1 SLGSEASEL
10 PRPGRG
16 EELLADA
23 FVIHGTVTW
32 LNEASGAANVDS
44 RRAKAGR
51 LQFAQ
56 RQASALNGVCRIY
69 APYYSAATLGSGL
82 SAFDRAYQDVR
93 AAFDAYLRL
102 WHGGRPIILMG
113 HSQGS
118 VMGLRLLW
126 EFGDRIRPF
135 LAGAYLPGICSFPG
149 KIPTGISVAS
159 RLGELGSIAVWNTV
173 QDGATIKDNLV
184 GKYAAGS
191 KEECLCT
198 LPQVDAKRSRP
209 SPRPGATARVLPQ
222 WQGLPRQ
229 RRPPFLGRYPRGRA
243 APSRGLVAAK
253 PFDKEQLLI

>member
-1 SLGSEASEL
+1 
-10 PRPGRG
+10 
-16 EELLADA
+16 
-23 FVIHGTVTW
+23 
-32 LNEASGAANVDS
+32 
-44 RRAKAGR
+44 
-51 LQFAQ
+51 
-56 RQASALNGVCRIY
+56 
-69 APYYSAATLGSGL
+69 
-82 SAFDRAYQDVR
+82 
-93 AAFDAYLRL
+93 
-102 WHGGRPIILMG
+102 MG

-198 LPQVDAKRSRP
+198 LPQAWTGSLAWFSIATRCTRRRP

-253 PFDKEQLLI
+253 PFDKEQLI